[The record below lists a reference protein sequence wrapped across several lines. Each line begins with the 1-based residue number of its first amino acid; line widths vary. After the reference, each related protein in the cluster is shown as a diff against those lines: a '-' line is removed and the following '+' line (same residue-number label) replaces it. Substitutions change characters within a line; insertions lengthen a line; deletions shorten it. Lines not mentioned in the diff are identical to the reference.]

1 MLRWF
6 NRNKAPKELKNAVGL
21 SEEALELLNEDL
33 SKLAKIKNDLPA
45 RALAYVPHCGRRCR
59 LPEM

>member
-21 SEEALELLNEDL
+21 SEEALSFLMR
-33 SKLAKIKNDLPA
+33 I
-45 RALAYVPHCGRRCR
+45 
-59 LPEM
+59 